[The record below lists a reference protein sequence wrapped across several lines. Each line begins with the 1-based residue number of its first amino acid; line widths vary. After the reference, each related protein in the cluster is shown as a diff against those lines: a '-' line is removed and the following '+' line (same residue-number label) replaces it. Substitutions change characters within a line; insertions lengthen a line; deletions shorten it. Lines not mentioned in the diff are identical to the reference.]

1 MNSQQVQDMRL
12 MYEAVYNDE
21 LWELA
26 NEYNNTIYDED
37 IVEVATEYFYTY
49 GLNEDG
55 INILI
60 EKVGLDN
67 FVEFVYDLSED
78 LTILTEERSARGRR
92 TGSESYADVKAKID
106 AKEAAKKKAKEEA
119 LKRKESERMEPAS
132 NGADTESKKEQP
144 KSKKPIRDAI
154 ARQILAGMERHRKAT
169 QTAGRLASETG
180 NTLGKIASVTREA
193 GRRAGEH
200 VKKHGLKSLANEETE
215 IGITGKKIPKPR
227 TAKQQYELEKNRRK
241 RKHLGKNVG
250 GTQYSSDVNP
260 YLNPRSVREEV
271 ELWINSLIEEGYDLS
286 DYTWDE
292 MAEIYIDEAA
302 KRSPKN
308 VRGAKDTKSY
318 QDGRS
323 QAGMMVSGDSQVSGA
338 GYMRR
343 GGGIQTQTD
352 PNERQPQQG
361 RMDRYTRDEME
372 YRKKN
377 LRAGKVHKVGGPKG
391 LPEEVDTF
399 DTILE
404 HLIVEGYADT
414 NEAALAIMA
423 NMSEEWRESIVEAV
437 DPDYTGPSQDPLSR
451 ASRAIGNAVKFAT
464 GQQTA
469 EVRAKQKGVP
479 GNVVV
484 KQSGPFSTKNVPTKG
499 SFISDTEM
507 RRRGQSTQPMG
518 PIGK

>member
-55 INILI
+55 IDILI

-78 LTILTEERSARGRR
+78 LTILTEERSAKKR
-92 TGSESYADVKAKID
+92 TGGESYADVKAKID
-106 AKEAAKKKAKEEA
+106 AKEAAKKKAKSEA

-227 TAKQQYELEKNRRK
+227 TAKQQHELEKKRRLK
-241 RKHLGKNVG
+241 NHLGKNVG
-250 GTQYSSDVNP
+250 GTQYNSDVNP

-271 ELWINSLIEEGYDLS
+271 ESDL
-286 DYTWDE
+286 
-292 MAEIYIDEAA
+292 
-302 KRSPKN
+302 
-308 VRGAKDTKSY
+308 
-318 QDGRS
+318 
-323 QAGMMVSGDSQVSGA
+323 
-338 GYMRR
+338 
-343 GGGIQTQTD
+343 
-352 PNERQPQQG
+352 
-361 RMDRYTRDEME
+361 
-372 YRKKN
+372 
-377 LRAGKVHKVGGPKG
+377 
-391 LPEEVDTF
+391 F

-404 HLIVEGYADT
+404 HLVAEGFADT

-423 NMSEEWRESIVEAV
+423 NMSEEWRQSIVEEDEKLLAARKKSIRRLNAAKNIE
-437 DPDYTGPSQDPLSR
+437 DRQAEGDYENSIDHSNPSKGKSGYMEVPTDYRARRRR
-451 ASRAIGNAVKFAT
+451 ASGR
-464 GQQTA
+464 
-469 EVRAKQKGVP
+469 
-479 GNVVV
+479 
-484 KQSGPFSTKNVPTKG
+484 
-499 SFISDTEM
+499 
-507 RRRGQSTQPMG
+507 
-518 PIGK
+518 

>member
-26 NEYNNTIYDED
+26 NEYNNTVYDED

-55 INILI
+55 IDILI

-78 LTILTEERSARGRR
+78 LTILTEERSAKKR
-92 TGSESYADVKAKID
+92 TSGESYADVKAKID
-106 AKEAAKKKAKEEA
+106 AKEAAKKKAKSEA
-119 LKRKESERMEPAS
+119 LKRKESERMETAS

-200 VKKHGLKSLANEETE
+200 VKKHGLKSLANEE
-215 IGITGKKIPKPR
+215 
-227 TAKQQYELEKNRRK
+227 
-241 RKHLGKNVG
+241 
-250 GTQYSSDVNP
+250 
-260 YLNPRSVREEV
+260 V
-271 ELWINSLIEEGYDLS
+271 ENWVNSLIEEGYDLS
-286 DYTWDE
+286 DYTWEE

-302 KRSPKN
+302 KRSPKK

-372 YRKKN
+372 YRKARLKKESHD
-377 LRAGKVHKVGGPKG
+377 L
-391 LPEEVDTF
+391 F

-404 HLIVEGYADT
+404 HLIAEGFADT

-423 NMSEEWRESIVEAV
+423 NMSEEWREEILDEATIRSV
-437 DPDYTGPSQDPLSR
+437 TSPSGKRIYKSPEYSSDERANISKTTHQQKRLKQRHYASTSDARDDQRSFEHDERQETKKRKHPTNIMNAKPGESEHYGADEGDGYHYDTVKTDRNARKRR
-451 ASRAIGNAVKFAT
+451 ASGR
-464 GQQTA
+464 
-469 EVRAKQKGVP
+469 
-479 GNVVV
+479 
-484 KQSGPFSTKNVPTKG
+484 
-499 SFISDTEM
+499 
-507 RRRGQSTQPMG
+507 
-518 PIGK
+518 

>member
-26 NEYNNTIYDED
+26 NEYNNTVYDED

-55 INILI
+55 IDILI

-92 TGSESYADVKAKID
+92 PGSESYADVKAKID

-119 LKRKESERMEPAS
+119 QKRKESERMEPAS

-200 VKKHGLKSLANEETE
+200 VKKHGLKSLANEE
-215 IGITGKKIPKPR
+215 
-227 TAKQQYELEKNRRK
+227 
-241 RKHLGKNVG
+241 
-250 GTQYSSDVNP
+250 
-260 YLNPRSVREEV
+260 V
-271 ELWINSLIEEGYDLS
+271 ENWVNSLIEEGYDLS

>member
-55 INILI
+55 IDILI

-78 LTILTEERSARGRR
+78 LTILAEERSAKKR
-92 TGSESYADVKAKID
+92 TGGESYADVKAKID

-119 LKRKESERMEPAS
+119 QKRKESERMEPAS

-154 ARQILAGMERHRKAT
+154 ARQILAGMKRHREAT
-169 QTAGRLASETG
+169 QTAGRLAGETG
-180 NTLGKIASVTREA
+180 KTLGKIASFAGEA

-200 VKKHGLKSLANEETE
+200 VKKHGMKSLANEETE

-260 YLNPRSVREEV
+260 YLNPRSVREKV
-271 ELWINSLIEEGYDLS
+271 EPDL
-286 DYTWDE
+286 
-292 MAEIYIDEAA
+292 
-302 KRSPKN
+302 
-308 VRGAKDTKSY
+308 
-318 QDGRS
+318 
-323 QAGMMVSGDSQVSGA
+323 
-338 GYMRR
+338 
-343 GGGIQTQTD
+343 
-352 PNERQPQQG
+352 
-361 RMDRYTRDEME
+361 
-372 YRKKN
+372 
-377 LRAGKVHKVGGPKG
+377 
-391 LPEEVDTF
+391 F
-399 DTILE
+399 DAILE
-404 HLIVEGYADT
+404 HLVSEGYADT
-414 NEAALAIMA
+414 NESALAIMA
-423 NMSEEWRESIVEAV
+423 NMSEEWRQSIVEGGL
-437 DPDYTGPSQDPLSR
+437 PNFGISPSSTTG
-451 ASRAIGNAVKFAT
+451 
-464 GQQTA
+464 TA
-469 EVRAKQKGVP
+469 QGDFELGGGITKMKRDNMNRDQVIKQGRK
-479 GNVVV
+479 NIDN
-484 KQSGPFSTKNVPTKG
+484 QSGYTWGHQGPGTP
-499 SFISDTEM
+499 
-507 RRRGQSTQPMG
+507 QSNQRKDMYKKQGVTFPED
-518 PIGK
+518 K

>member
-55 INILI
+55 IDILI

-78 LTILTEERSARGRR
+78 LTILTEERSAKKR
-92 TGSESYADVKAKID
+92 TGGESYADVKAKID

-154 ARQILAGMERHRKAT
+154 AGQILAGMKRHREAT
-169 QTAGRLASETG
+169 QTAGRLAGETG
-180 NTLGKIASVTREA
+180 KTLGKIASFAGEA

-200 VKKHGLKSLANEETE
+200 VKKHGMKSFANEETE

-271 ELWINSLIEEGYDLS
+271 LVDYLLDEGFASDEKSAQAIVNS
-286 DYTWDE
+286 
-292 MAEIYIDEAA
+292 
-302 KRSPKN
+302 
-308 VRGAKDTKSY
+308 
-318 QDGRS
+318 
-323 QAGMMVSGDSQVSGA
+323 
-338 GYMRR
+338 
-343 GGGIQTQTD
+343 
-352 PNERQPQQG
+352 
-361 RMDRYTRDEME
+361 
-372 YRKKN
+372 
-377 LRAGKVHKVGGPKG
+377 
-391 LPEEVDTF
+391 
-399 DTILE
+399 
-404 HLIVEGYADT
+404 
-414 NEAALAIMA
+414 
-423 NMSEEWRESIVEAV
+423 MSEEWIESIIEKSDDTHLEPNFKKRKKNNEKALKDMKDNTNYNEYLNMV
-437 DPDYTGPSQDPLSR
+437 R
-451 ASRAIGNAVKFAT
+451 KKF
-464 GQQTA
+464 
-469 EVRAKQKGVP
+469 
-479 GNVVV
+479 
-484 KQSGPFSTKNVPTKG
+484 
-499 SFISDTEM
+499 D
-507 RRRGQSTQPMG
+507 
-518 PIGK
+518 

>member
-55 INILI
+55 IDILI

-78 LTILTEERSARGRR
+78 LTILAEERSAKKR
-92 TGSESYADVKAKID
+92 TGGESYADVKAKID

-119 LKRKESERMEPAS
+119 QKRKESERMEPAS

-154 ARQILAGMERHRKAT
+154 ARQILAGMKRHREAT
-169 QTAGRLASETG
+169 QTAGRLAGETG
-180 NTLGKIASVTREA
+180 KTLGKIASVTREA

-260 YLNPRSVREEV
+260 YLNPRSVREKV
-271 ELWINSLIEEGYDLS
+271 EPDL
-286 DYTWDE
+286 
-292 MAEIYIDEAA
+292 
-302 KRSPKN
+302 
-308 VRGAKDTKSY
+308 
-318 QDGRS
+318 
-323 QAGMMVSGDSQVSGA
+323 
-338 GYMRR
+338 
-343 GGGIQTQTD
+343 
-352 PNERQPQQG
+352 
-361 RMDRYTRDEME
+361 
-372 YRKKN
+372 
-377 LRAGKVHKVGGPKG
+377 
-391 LPEEVDTF
+391 F
-399 DTILE
+399 DAILE
-404 HLIVEGYADT
+404 HLVSEGYADT
-414 NEAALAIMA
+414 NESALAIMA
-423 NMSEEWRESIVEAV
+423 NMSEEWRQSIVEGGL
-437 DPDYTGPSQDPLSR
+437 PNFGISPSSTTG
-451 ASRAIGNAVKFAT
+451 
-464 GQQTA
+464 TA
-469 EVRAKQKGVP
+469 QGDFELGGGITKMKRDNMNRDQVIKQGRK
-479 GNVVV
+479 NIDN
-484 KQSGPFSTKNVPTKG
+484 QSGYTWGHQGPGTP
-499 SFISDTEM
+499 
-507 RRRGQSTQPMG
+507 QSNQRKDMYKKQGVTFPED
-518 PIGK
+518 K

>member
-26 NEYNNTIYDED
+26 NEYNNTVYDED

-78 LTILTEERSARGRR
+78 LTILTEERSAKKR
-92 TGSESYADVKAKID
+92 TGGESYADVKAKID
-106 AKEAAKKKAKEEA
+106 AKEAAKKEAKEAA
-119 LKRKESERMEPAS
+119 LKRKESERMETAS

-200 VKKHGLKSLANEETE
+200 VKKHGLKSLANEE
-215 IGITGKKIPKPR
+215 
-227 TAKQQYELEKNRRK
+227 
-241 RKHLGKNVG
+241 
-250 GTQYSSDVNP
+250 
-260 YLNPRSVREEV
+260 V
-271 ELWINSLIEEGYDLS
+271 ENWVNSLIEEGYDLS

-302 KRSPKN
+302 KRTPKK

-343 GGGIQTQTD
+343 GGGVQTQTD
-352 PNERQPQQG
+352 PNQRQPQQG

-372 YRKKN
+372 YRKARLKKESHD
-377 LRAGKVHKVGGPKG
+377 L
-391 LPEEVDTF
+391 F
-399 DTILE
+399 DAILE
-404 HLIVEGYADT
+404 HLIAEGYADT

-451 ASRAIGNAVKFAT
+451 ANRAIGNAVKFAT
-464 GQQTA
+464 GQQSA

-479 GNVVV
+479 GNVFV

-507 RRRGQSTQPMG
+507 KRRGQSTTPMG
-518 PIGK
+518 LIGK

>member
-26 NEYNNTIYDED
+26 NEYNNSIYDED

-55 INILI
+55 IDILI

-78 LTILTEERSARGRR
+78 LTILTEARSAKKR
-92 TGSESYADVKAKID
+92 TGGESYADVKAKID

-154 ARQILAGMERHRKAT
+154 ARQILDGMKRHREAT

-227 TAKQQYELEKNRRK
+227 TAKQQHELEKKRRLK
-241 RKHLGKNVG
+241 KHLGKNVG

-271 ELWINSLIEEGYDLS
+271 ETDL
-286 DYTWDE
+286 
-292 MAEIYIDEAA
+292 
-302 KRSPKN
+302 
-308 VRGAKDTKSY
+308 
-318 QDGRS
+318 
-323 QAGMMVSGDSQVSGA
+323 
-338 GYMRR
+338 
-343 GGGIQTQTD
+343 
-352 PNERQPQQG
+352 
-361 RMDRYTRDEME
+361 
-372 YRKKN
+372 
-377 LRAGKVHKVGGPKG
+377 
-391 LPEEVDTF
+391 F
-399 DTILE
+399 DAILE
-404 HLIVEGYADT
+404 HLVAEGYADT
-414 NEAALAIMA
+414 NESALAIMA
-423 NMSEEWRESIVEAV
+423 NMSEEWREEILDEAV
-437 DPDYTGPSQDPLSR
+437 RGSGRSIGDRITGNDIRKVTRGDKSVYKKPKWKDEVENKVDRQFPSTRRTQTSNTYDGGRDSNTIKANKKSINR
-451 ASRAIGNAVKFAT
+451 MNA
-464 GQQTA
+464 
-469 EVRAKQKGVP
+469 AK
-479 GNVVV
+479 NIEV
-484 KQSGPFSTKNVPTKG
+484 KQADGDYENSIDHSKPYGKGKSGYMEVPT
-499 SFISDTEM
+499 DYRARN
-507 RRRGQSTQPMG
+507 RRARGR
-518 PIGK
+518 

>member
-26 NEYNNTIYDED
+26 NEYNNTVYDED

-78 LTILTEERSARGRR
+78 LTILTEERSAKKR
-92 TGSESYADVKAKID
+92 TGGESYADVKAKID
-106 AKEAAKKKAKEEA
+106 AKEAAKKEAKKAA
-119 LKRKESERMEPAS
+119 LKRKESERMETAS

-200 VKKHGLKSLANEETE
+200 VKKHGLKSLANEEF
-215 IGITGKKIPKPR
+215 
-227 TAKQQYELEKNRRK
+227 
-241 RKHLGKNVG
+241 
-250 GTQYSSDVNP
+250 
-260 YLNPRSVREEV
+260 
-271 ELWINSLIEEGYDLS
+271 
-286 DYTWDE
+286 
-292 MAEIYIDEAA
+292 
-302 KRSPKN
+302 
-308 VRGAKDTKSY
+308 
-318 QDGRS
+318 
-323 QAGMMVSGDSQVSGA
+323 
-338 GYMRR
+338 
-343 GGGIQTQTD
+343 
-352 PNERQPQQG
+352 
-361 RMDRYTRDEME
+361 
-372 YRKKN
+372 
-377 LRAGKVHKVGGPKG
+377 
-391 LPEEVDTF
+391 DTF

-404 HLIVEGYADT
+404 HLIAEGFADT

-423 NMSEEWRESIVEAV
+423 NMSEEWREYIMEAAKDQSDKQIEKGVKTTYKAQNVLDNLHQGRSRGV
-437 DPDYTGPSQDPLSR
+437 DRVNYADRDAKVKRMRGRLKTRRDDLFGERNKREDESR
-451 ASRAIGNAVKFAT
+451 A
-464 GQQTA
+464 
-469 EVRAKQKGVP
+469 
-479 GNVVV
+479 
-484 KQSGPFSTKNVPTKG
+484 
-499 SFISDTEM
+499 EM
-507 RRRGQSTQPMG
+507 KKKYGL
-518 PIGK
+518 